1 MASGTFLPPGLS
13 RSIVKIESG
22 GTDNYVMTAVDGE
35 TIQGEVNLQ
44 FDSSTLTVT
53 GDAVIT
59 DDLTLNSDSAVFNM
73 GDDSGFS
80 ITHDGDLG
88 ATIAGSP
95 ITITAAEA
103 STWSTSSGALTIT
116 SAAAAT
122 WSTAAGNLTLTAGG
136 STGDVLIGDGDG
148 TILYVDGGL
157 GNVLIG
163 VASADVSAKLL
174 IESTG
179 TGFQSQLSFTNPQAH
194 AAGVGHAIAFYG
206 SSGDQN
212 MAAIQ
217 VAWVGSSASNGA
229 YMQFATRR
237 VSDGSLIPRMKI
249 IADDGDIDLLNHDL
263 LNVGASGNDIVAGSA
278 SSSDMAIQTGGT
290 TIELQAIVGIGYAGG
305 ATQTDH
311 FIQGENTQNVAQSA
325 LTLHDFTHING
336 GLVMVTG
343 QQNSGAANKF
353 IDLVLCGETA
363 GNTPTVV
370 SAHTVAGTP
379 PARTYAMASAGVLT
393 LVTDGSSGWDCNV
406 LTIASGPPN

>member
-136 STGDVLIGDGDG
+136 STGDVLIGDSDG
-148 TILYVDGGL
+148 TIL
-157 GNVLIG
+157 
-163 VASADVSAKLL
+163 
-174 IESTG
+174 
-179 TGFQSQLSFTNPQAH
+179 
-194 AAGVGHAIAFYG
+194 
-206 SSGDQN
+206 
-212 MAAIQ
+212 
-217 VAWVGSSASNGA
+217 
-229 YMQFATRR
+229 
-237 VSDGSLIPRMKI
+237 
-249 IADDGDIDLLNHDL
+249 
-263 LNVGASGNDIVAGSA
+263 
-278 SSSDMAIQTGGT
+278 
-290 TIELQAIVGIGYAGG
+290 
-305 ATQTDH
+305 
-311 FIQGENTQNVAQSA
+311 
-325 LTLHDFTHING
+325 
-336 GLVMVTG
+336 
-343 QQNSGAANKF
+343 
-353 IDLVLCGETA
+353 
-363 GNTPTVV
+363 
-370 SAHTVAGTP
+370 
-379 PARTYAMASAGVLT
+379 
-393 LVTDGSSGWDCNV
+393 
-406 LTIASGPPN
+406 